1 MGKHTLEK
9 KTNKVLVIVAI
20 LIILAVIIGIVVFF
34 IGNNKTPEE
43 KLKETIDSCFTSLK
57 SSNIEKAN
65 KYINY
70 DELVS
75 SFDELIIENS
85 EEEISNIEKELFKSI
100 EWDIENIEIENDKAT
115 AVIEVTNKNFKDVI
129 TKWMEQMYTVQES
142 KQNISD
148 EIALRELEE
157 VLINENE
164 TKTEIKRITL
174 NQNDENW
181 KIEVNESLRDLMY
194 PGIDIVFS
202 ILNQY

>member
-9 KTNKVLVIVAI
+9 KTNKVLTVAGI
-20 LIILAVIIGIVVFF
+20 LIILAIIISIVVFF
-34 IGNNKTPEE
+34 MSKNKTPEE
-43 KLKETIDSCFTSLK
+43 KIEKTIDSCFTSLK
-57 SSNIEKAN
+57 SSDIEQAN

-75 SFDELIIENS
+75 SFDEIIIENR

-100 EWDIENIEIENDKAT
+100 EWNIENIEIENDKAT
-115 AVIEVTNKNFKDVI
+115 VVVEVTNKNFKDVI
-129 TKWMEQMYTVQES
+129 TKWMEQLYTKQVS
-142 KQNISD
+142 VQNISD
-148 EIALRELEE
+148 EMALKELED
-157 VLINENE
+157 VLINENA

-194 PGIDIVFS
+194 PGIDIIFTV
-202 ILNQY
+202 LNQY

>member
-9 KTNKVLVIVAI
+9 KTNKISIIAVI

-34 IGNNKTPEE
+34 MENNKTPEE
-43 KLKETIDSCFTSLK
+43 KLEETIDSCFTSLK

-75 SFDELIIENS
+75 SFDEIVIENRDG
-85 EEEISNIEKELFKSI
+85 EISNIEKELFKSL
-100 EWDIENIEIENDKAT
+100 EWNIENIEIEDDKAT
-115 AVIEVTNKNFKDVI
+115 VVVEVTNKNFKDVI

-142 KQNISD
+142 EQNISD
-148 EIALRELEE
+148 QISLRELEE

-181 KIEVNESLRDLMY
+181 KIEVDESLRDLMY
-194 PGIDIVFS
+194 PGIDIVFT

>member
-9 KTNKVLVIVAI
+9 KTNKVLIIVAI
-20 LIILAVIIGIVVFF
+20 LIILAVIISIIVFF

-43 KLKETIDSCFTSLK
+43 KLEETIDSCFTSLK

-75 SFDELIIENS
+75 SFDELIIENR

-100 EWDIENIEIENDKAT
+100 EWNIENIEIENDKAT
-115 AVIEVTNKNFKDVI
+115 AVIEVTNKNFKDII

-142 KQNISD
+142 DQNISD
-148 EIALRELEE
+148 EIALKELEE

-174 NQNDENW
+174 NQIDANW

-194 PGIDIVFS
+194 PGIDIVFT
-202 ILNQY
+202 ILYQY

>member
-9 KTNKVLVIVAI
+9 KTNKVLTVAGI
-20 LIILAVIIGIVVFF
+20 LIILAIIISIVVFF
-34 IGNNKTPEE
+34 MSKNKTPEE
-43 KLKETIDSCFTSLK
+43 KIEKTIDSCFTSLK
-57 SSNIEKAN
+57 SSDIEQAN

-75 SFDELIIENS
+75 SFDEIIIENR

-100 EWDIENIEIENDKAT
+100 EWNIENIEIENDKAT

-142 KQNISD
+142 DQNISD
-148 EIALRELEE
+148 EIALKELEE

-174 NQNDENW
+174 NQIDANW

-194 PGIDIVFS
+194 PGIDIVFT
-202 ILNQY
+202 ILYQY

>member
-9 KTNKVLVIVAI
+9 KTNKVLIIVAI
-20 LIILAVIIGIVVFF
+20 LIILAVIISIIVFF

-43 KLKETIDSCFTSLK
+43 KLEETIDSCFTSLK

-75 SFDELIIENS
+75 SFDELIIENQ

-100 EWDIENIEIENDKAT
+100 EWNIENIEIENDKAT

-129 TKWMEQMYTVQES
+129 IKWIEQMYTVQES
-142 KQNISD
+142 DQNISD
-148 EIALRELEE
+148 EIALKELEE
-157 VLINENE
+157 VLINENA

-174 NQNDENW
+174 NQNEENW

-194 PGIDIVFS
+194 PGIDIIFT

>member
-1 MGKHTLEK
+1 MGKHILEK

-20 LIILAVIIGIVVFF
+20 LIILAIIIGIVVFF

-43 KLKETIDSCFTSLK
+43 KLEETIDSCFTSLK

-75 SFDELIIENS
+75 SFDELIIENR

-100 EWDIENIEIENDKAT
+100 EWNIENIEIENDKAT
-115 AVIEVTNKNFKDVI
+115 AVIEVTNKNFKDII

-142 KQNISD
+142 DQNISD
-148 EIALRELEE
+148 EIALKELEE

-174 NQNDENW
+174 NQIDANW

-194 PGIDIVFS
+194 PGIDIVFT
-202 ILNQY
+202 ILYQY

>member
-9 KTNKVLVIVAI
+9 KTNKVLLIAVI

-34 IGNNKTPEE
+34 MSKNKTPEE
-43 KLKETIDSCFTSLK
+43 KIEKTIDSCFTSLK
-57 SSNIEKAN
+57 SSDIEQAN

-75 SFDELIIENS
+75 SFDEIIIENR

-100 EWDIENIEIENDKAT
+100 EWNIENIEIENDKAT
-115 AVIEVTNKNFKDVI
+115 VVVEVTNKNFKDVI
-129 TKWMEQMYTVQES
+129 TKWMEQLYTKQVS
-142 KQNISD
+142 VQNISD
-148 EIALRELEE
+148 EMALKELED
-157 VLINENE
+157 VLINENA

-194 PGIDIVFS
+194 PGIDIVFTV
-202 ILNQY
+202 LNQY

>member
-9 KTNKVLVIVAI
+9 KTNKISIIAVI

-43 KLKETIDSCFTSLK
+43 KLEETIDSCFTSLK

-75 SFDELIIENS
+75 SFDELIIENR

-100 EWDIENIEIENDKAT
+100 EWNIENIEIENDKAT

-129 TKWMEQMYTVQES
+129 IKWMEQMYTVQES
-142 KQNISD
+142 DQNISD
-148 EIALRELEE
+148 EIALKELEE
-157 VLINENE
+157 VLINENA

-174 NQNDENW
+174 NQIDANW

-194 PGIDIVFS
+194 PGIDIVFT

>member
-9 KTNKVLVIVAI
+9 KTNKVLLIAVI

-43 KLKETIDSCFTSLK
+43 KLEETIDSCFTSLK

-75 SFDELIIENS
+75 SFDEIIIENRDG
-85 EEEISNIEKELFKSI
+85 EISNIEKELFKSI
-100 EWDIENIEIENDKAT
+100 EWNIENIEIENDKAT
-115 AVIEVTNKNFKDVI
+115 VVVEVTNKNFKDVI

-142 KQNISD
+142 EQNISD
-148 EIALRELEE
+148 QISLRELEE

-181 KIEVNESLRDLMY
+181 KIEVDESLRDLMY
-194 PGIDIVFS
+194 PGIDIVFT